1 MTPAP
6 LSHQIAS
13 ATGLLLVMALAFPP
27 LFLAAEWL
35 RYPEDTALSSIA
47 ASVAQF
53 IGGL

>member
-1 MTPAP
+1 MTRGP

-13 ATGLLLVMALAFPP
+13 ATGLLLVMAVAFPP
-27 LFLAAEWL
+27 IFLAAEWL
-35 RYPEDTALSSIA
+35 RYPETSALSSLA

>member
-1 MTPAP
+1 MTREP

-13 ATGLLLVMALAFPP
+13 ATGLLLFFMVILS
-27 LFLAAEWL
+27 LAEWL
-35 RYPEDTALSSIA
+35 RYPEDNALSSLA

>member
-1 MTPAP
+1 MTREP

-13 ATGLLLVMALAFPP
+13 ATGLLLLMVIIGPP
-27 LFLAAEWL
+27 IFLLAEWA
-35 RYPEDTALSSIA
+35 RHPETNALSILA

>member
-1 MTPAP
+1 MSKA

-13 ATGLLLVMALAFPP
+13 ATGLLLLMVVACPP
-27 LFLAAEWL
+27 LWLCAEWL
-35 RYPEDTALSSIA
+35 RYPEDNALSSIA

>member
-1 MTPAP
+1 MTREP

-13 ATGLLLVMALAFPP
+13 AIGLFLVMVAAFPP
-27 LFLAAEWL
+27 IFLAVEWL
-35 RYPEDTALSSIA
+35 RYPETNALSSLA